1 MGAAKKLNVKLM
13 GFQGRTHELD
23 FKINTGAEYGFF
35 VTGDVYGPVDIKMV
49 DKKDMKKIDFVVK
62 HNNINYAYIKL
73 NGDAVMQG
81 VIPTKVDYIMKYN
94 IMDSEMEGKAKVN
107 YNGQAPA
114 KTLKMSF
121 VPKHGEDLNLDFK
134 MTGPSMQG
142 WRFDFESKRSGTRDT
157 KIMYNKKDKNFLM
170 GKMHFEDKSVV
181 DGQKIQEKKLD
192 TTKQP
197 YELIWYQPISPSW
210 MSSTRDMFGVDQ
222 VEVRAWHQVGKELKI
237 ETNVGEM
244 KLTVR
249 RTPDYFVEF
258 IRMGETML
266 KSKTDVTPA
275 TFTTTIDTLF
285 YLPSNSMLTKVFC
298 MYGKGC
304 FNKRQGHMKV
314 VVDRVN
320 KNAFMNKFSV
330 ESTIHKDDRMALEM
344 SVNTMVTPYTF
355 HMNAPYFLPRFFND
369 INRKTIDATIMHEMG
384 SKLEVKS
391 NCPEFETFII
401 TTTGN
406 KRSVVLNGKE
416 LTVVDFQRGARRI
429 SQTTELPSGEHL
441 TTTVEWTEDSLK
453 KNQATITV
461 EVTPNRKFKGIFGW
475 DFQTLSTGNFH
486 LDVKGENP
494 WVGNYAVDRHAN
506 WEMSKPGYM
515 FNWVGKSEFKTGPLS
530 SFSPIDTKMNFVFNT
545 RKMVLNADMVE
556 TMGGKQW
563 GLKIHKNRFSIL
575 TGNAA

>member
-1 MGAAKKLNVKLM
+1 M
-13 GFQGRTHELD
+13 
-23 FKINTGAEYGFF
+23 
-35 VTGDVYGPVDIKMV
+35 
-49 DKKDMKKIDFVVK
+49 
-62 HNNINYAYIKL
+62 
-73 NGDAVMQG
+73 
-81 VIPTKVDYIMKYN
+81 
-94 IMDSEMEGKAKVN
+94 
-107 YNGQAPA
+107 
-114 KTLKMSF
+114 
-121 VPKHGEDLNLDFK
+121 
-134 MTGPSMQG
+134 
-142 WRFDFESKRSGTRDT
+142 
-157 KIMYNKKDKNFLM
+157 
-170 GKMHFEDKSVV
+170 V
-181 DGQKIQEKKLD
+181 DGQKFQEKKLD

-266 KSKTDVTPA
+266 KSKTDVTLA

-285 YLPSNSMLTKVFC
+285 YLPSNSMLSKVFC

-330 ESTIHKDDRMALEM
+330 ESTVHKDDRMALGM
-344 SVNTMVTPYTF
+344 SVNTMVTPYSF
-355 HMNAPYFLPRFFND
+355 
-369 INRKTIDATIMHEMG
+369 HEMG

-461 EVTPNRKFKGIFGW
+461 EVTPNRKFEGVFGW

-486 LDVKGENP
+486 FDV
-494 WVGNYAVDRHAN
+494 
-506 WEMSKPGYM
+506 
-515 FNWVGKSEFKTGPLS
+515 
-530 SFSPIDTKMNFVFNT
+530 
-545 RKMVLNADMVE
+545 
-556 TMGGKQW
+556 
-563 GLKIHKNRFSIL
+563 
-575 TGNAA
+575 

>member
-1 MGAAKKLNVKLM
+1 MG
-13 GFQGRTHELD
+13 
-23 FKINTGAEYGFF
+23 
-35 VTGDVYGPVDIKMV
+35 
-49 DKKDMKKIDFVVK
+49 
-62 HNNINYAYIKL
+62 
-73 NGDAVMQG
+73 
-81 VIPTKVDYIMKYN
+81 
-94 IMDSEMEGKAKVN
+94 
-107 YNGQAPA
+107 
-114 KTLKMSF
+114 
-121 VPKHGEDLNLDFK
+121 
-134 MTGPSMQG
+134 
-142 WRFDFESKRSGTRDT
+142 
-157 KIMYNKKDKNFLM
+157 
-170 GKMHFEDKSVV
+170 
-181 DGQKIQEKKLD
+181 
-192 TTKQP
+192 
-197 YELIWYQPISPSW
+197 
-210 MSSTRDMFGVDQ
+210 
-222 VEVRAWHQVGKELKI
+222 RAWHQVGKELKI

-401 TTTGN
+401 TTM
-406 KRSVVLNGKE
+406 
-416 LTVVDFQRGARRI
+416 
-429 SQTTELPSGEHL
+429 
-441 TTTVEWTEDSLK
+441 
-453 KNQATITV
+453 
-461 EVTPNRKFKGIFGW
+461 VTPY
-475 DFQTLSTGNFH
+475 TFH
-486 LDVKGENP
+486 FDVKGENP
-494 WVGNYAVDRHAN
+494 WVGNYAIDRHAN
-506 WEMSKPGYM
+506 WEMNKPRYM
-515 FNWVGKSEFKTGPLS
+515 FNWVGKSEFKSGPFS

>member
-1 MGAAKKLNVKLM
+1 M
-13 GFQGRTHELD
+13 
-23 FKINTGAEYGFF
+23 
-35 VTGDVYGPVDIKMV
+35 
-49 DKKDMKKIDFVVK
+49 
-62 HNNINYAYIKL
+62 
-73 NGDAVMQG
+73 
-81 VIPTKVDYIMKYN
+81 
-94 IMDSEMEGKAKVN
+94 
-107 YNGQAPA
+107 
-114 KTLKMSF
+114 
-121 VPKHGEDLNLDFK
+121 
-134 MTGPSMQG
+134 
-142 WRFDFESKRSGTRDT
+142 
-157 KIMYNKKDKNFLM
+157 
-170 GKMHFEDKSVV
+170 
-181 DGQKIQEKKLD
+181 
-192 TTKQP
+192 
-197 YELIWYQPISPSW
+197 
-210 MSSTRDMFGVDQ
+210 

-285 YLPSNSMLTKVFC
+285 YLPSNS
-298 MYGKGC
+298 
-304 FNKRQGHMKV
+304 
-314 VVDRVN
+314 
-320 KNAFMNKFSV
+320 
-330 ESTIHKDDRMALEM
+330 
-344 SVNTMVTPYTF
+344 MVTPYTF

-461 EVTPNRKFKGIFGW
+461 EVTPNRKFEGVFGW

-486 LDVKGENP
+486 FDVKGENP
-494 WVGNYAVDRHAN
+494 WVGNYAIDRHAN
-506 WEMSKPGYM
+506 WEMNKPRYM
-515 FNWVGKSEFKTGPLS
+515 FNWVGKSEFKTGPFS

>member
-1 MGAAKKLNVKLM
+1 MSIFYNFFWWKIGKC
-13 GFQGRTHELD
+13 FTH
-23 FKINTGAEYGFF
+23 
-35 VTGDVYGPVDIKMV
+35 
-49 DKKDMKKIDFVVK
+49 
-62 HNNINYAYIKL
+62 
-73 NGDAVMQG
+73 
-81 VIPTKVDYIMKYN
+81 
-94 IMDSEMEGKAKVN
+94 
-107 YNGQAPA
+107 
-114 KTLKMSF
+114 
-121 VPKHGEDLNLDFK
+121 
-134 MTGPSMQG
+134 
-142 WRFDFESKRSGTRDT
+142 GTRDT

-170 GKMHFEDKSVV
+170 GKMHFEDKSMV
-181 DGQKIQEKKLD
+181 DGQKFQEKKLD
-192 TTKQP
+192 TT
-197 YELIWYQPISPSW
+197 
-210 MSSTRDMFGVDQ
+210 
-222 VEVRAWHQVGKELKI
+222 
-237 ETNVGEM
+237 VGEM

-285 YLPSNSMLTKVFC
+285 YLPSNSMLSKVFC

-304 FNKRQGHMKV
+304 FNKRQGRMKV

-330 ESTIHKDDRMALEM
+330 ESTVHKDDRMALEM

-401 TTTGN
+401 T
-406 KRSVVLNGKE
+406 
-416 LTVVDFQRGARRI
+416 
-429 SQTTELPSGEHL
+429 
-441 TTTVEWTEDSLK
+441 
-453 KNQATITV
+453 V
-461 EVTPNRKFKGIFGW
+461 EVTPNRKFEGIFGW
-475 DFQTLSTGNFH
+475 DFQTLSTGHFH
-486 LDVKGENP
+486 VKGENP
-494 WVGNYAVDRHAN
+494 WVGNYAIDRHAN
-506 WEMSKPGYM
+506 WEMNKPRYI
-515 FNWVGKSEFKTGPLS
+515 FNWVGKSEFKSGPFS

>member
-1 MGAAKKLNVKLM
+1 MG
-13 GFQGRTHELD
+13 
-23 FKINTGAEYGFF
+23 
-35 VTGDVYGPVDIKMV
+35 
-49 DKKDMKKIDFVVK
+49 
-62 HNNINYAYIKL
+62 
-73 NGDAVMQG
+73 
-81 VIPTKVDYIMKYN
+81 KVDYIMKYN

-114 KTLKMSF
+114 RTLKISF

-134 MTGPSMQG
+134 MSGPNMSG
-142 WRFDFESKRSGTRDT
+142 WRFDFESQRSGTTLTKFHHEIDLVNNANIFDMNMKGELDMDPMSIFYNFFCWKIGKCFTHGTRDT

-275 TFTTTIDTLF
+275 TFTTTINTLF
-285 YLPSNSMLTKVFC
+285 YLPSNSMLTEVFC

-344 SVNTMVTPYTF
+344 SV
-355 HMNAPYFLPRFFND
+355 
-369 INRKTIDATIMHEMG
+369 ITI
-384 SKLEVKS
+384 
-391 NCPEFETFII
+391 
-401 TTTGN
+401 TGN

-486 LDVKGENP
+486 FDVKGENP

-506 WEMSKPGYM
+506 WEMSKPRYM
-515 FNWVGKSEFKTGPLS
+515 FNWVGKSEFKTGPFS

>member
-1 MGAAKKLNVKLM
+1 MG
-13 GFQGRTHELD
+13 
-23 FKINTGAEYGFF
+23 
-35 VTGDVYGPVDIKMV
+35 
-49 DKKDMKKIDFVVK
+49 
-62 HNNINYAYIKL
+62 
-73 NGDAVMQG
+73 
-81 VIPTKVDYIMKYN
+81 
-94 IMDSEMEGKAKVN
+94 
-107 YNGQAPA
+107 
-114 KTLKMSF
+114 
-121 VPKHGEDLNLDFK
+121 
-134 MTGPSMQG
+134 
-142 WRFDFESKRSGTRDT
+142 
-157 KIMYNKKDKNFLM
+157 M
-170 GKMHFEDKSVV
+170 GKMHFEDKSMV
-181 DGQKIQEKKLD
+181 DGQKFQEKKLD

-275 TFTTTIDTLF
+275 TFTTTIDT
-285 YLPSNSMLTKVFC
+285 
-298 MYGKGC
+298 
-304 FNKRQGHMKV
+304 
-314 VVDRVN
+314 
-320 KNAFMNKFSV
+320 
-330 ESTIHKDDRMALEM
+330 
-344 SVNTMVTPYTF
+344 F

-401 TTTGN
+401 TTTGH

-453 KNQATITV
+453 KNQ
-461 EVTPNRKFKGIFGW
+461 EVR
-475 DFQTLSTGNFH
+475 GN
-486 LDVKGENP
+486 L
-494 WVGNYAVDRHAN
+494 R
-506 WEMSKPGYM
+506 
-515 FNWVGKSEFKTGPLS
+515 L
-530 SFSPIDTKMNFVFNT
+530 
-545 RKMVLNADMVE
+545 
-556 TMGGKQW
+556 
-563 GLKIHKNRFSIL
+563 GLP
-575 TGNAA
+575 